1 MAKFSIEDKTLTNIA
16 DKLRSRADTSYKIT
30 PEGMPAEIDYV
41 CDREYS
47 IGYSDGYP
55 KGYDA
60 GEEDGYTDGHHDGYN
75 LGYAEGIIRGNQDG
89 KKAQYDA
96 YWDIK
101 QNYGN
106 RKDWRYAFLSSEGCE
121 TDETLRPKYDIECEQ
136 GESMFYGLSRITK
149 LKKGFDGEE
158 DLQIH
163 TSKMTVANWMFFNM
177 KMLLELPV
185 LDFSRVVKSAG
196 AFYGCNSL
204 RKLHLIV
211 SENTVF
217 DDVRVGA
224 PSTFCGC
231 SSLTDLTI
239 EGIIGNDVNFS
250 DCTELSGE
258 TVYKQIVT
266 NLKDY
271 SGTGITHTLIL
282 GSTLIAKVTD
292 YRNDAIQEAVRKGWV
307 VV

>member
-1 MAKFSIEDKTLTNIA
+1 MSLENIATQRGKFRAIA
-16 DKLRSRADTSYKIT
+16 DKIRIYTGETGTILPNEFDDKIGDVYNESYN
-30 PEGMPAEIDYV
+30 
-41 CDREYS
+41 
-47 IGYSDGYP
+47 IGFGSGY
-55 KGYDA
+55 GV
-60 GEEDGYTDGHHDGYN
+60 GEEDGYTDGYHDGYN
-75 LGYAEGIIRGNQDG
+75 LGWSEGISMGNQYG
-89 KKAQYDA
+89 RKAQYDA

-149 LKKGFDGEE
+149 LKKGFEGEE

-185 LDFSRVVKSAG
+185 LDFRRVVKSAG
-196 AFYGCNSL
+196 AFHGCNSL

-217 DDVRVGA
+217 DDVRVGT

-239 EGIIGNDVNFS
+239 DGIIGNDVNFS
-250 DCTELSGE
+250 DCISLSGE
-258 TVYKQIVT
+258 TVYWQIIT
-266 NLKDY
+266 KLKDY
-271 SGTGITHTLIL
+271 KDTGITHTLIL
-282 GSTLIAKVTD
+282 GPLITKVMD
-292 YRNDAIQEAVRKGWV
+292 YYYDGILEAVRKGWV

>member
-1 MAKFSIEDKTLTNIA
+1 MSLENIKTQQGKFEVIA
-16 DKLRSRADTSYKIT
+16 DKIRSYTNDSNIIIPNQFDEKID
-30 PEGMPAEIDYV
+30 EVYGV
-41 CDREYS
+41 GFGS
-47 IGYSDGYP
+47 GYE
-55 KGYDA
+55 A
-60 GEEDGYTDGHHDGYN
+60 GEEDGYTYGYHDGYN
-75 LGYAEGIIRGNQDG
+75 LGYGEGFVGGNQSG
-89 KKAQYDA
+89 MRAQYNA
-96 YWDIK
+96 HWDTF
-101 QNYGN
+101 QNNGN
-106 RKDWRYAFLSSEGCE
+106 RKDWRYAFLSSEGVW
-121 TDETLRPKYDIECEQ
+121 TDETLRPKHDIECEQ

-158 DLQIH
+158 YLQIN
-163 TSKMTVANWMFFNM
+163 TSRMTVANWMFFNM

-196 AFYGCNSL
+196 AFHSCNSL

-239 EGIIGNDVNFS
+239 EGTIGNDVNFI

-258 TVYKQIVT
+258 VVYKQIIK
-266 NLKDY
+266 NLKDF
-271 SGTGITHTLIL
+271 SNTDITHTLII
-282 GSTLIAKVTD
+282 GPTLIAKVNNYYAD
-292 YRNDAIQEAVRKGWV
+292 GIAEAVRKGWV
-307 VV
+307 VI

>member
-1 MAKFSIEDKTLTNIA
+1 MSLEHIETQQGKFRTIA
-16 DKLRSRADTSYKIT
+16 DRIRNRT
-30 PEGMPAEIDYV
+30 
-41 CDREYS
+41 
-47 IGYSDGYP
+47 
-55 KGYDA
+55 
-60 GEEDGYTDGHHDGYN
+60 GET
-75 LGYAEGIIRGNQDG
+75 GIIIPNTFDDKIDEVYEVGRRL
-89 KKAQYDA
+89 QYDT

-106 RKDWRYAFLSSEGCE
+106 RKDWRYAFLSAEGCE
-121 TDETLRPKYDIECEQ
+121 TDETLRPKYDIECTYA
-136 GESMFYGLSRITK
+136 ESMFYGLSQVTK

-163 TSKMTVANWMFFNM
+163 TSKMTVASWMFFNM

-185 LDFSRVVKSAG
+185 LDFRRVVKSTG
-196 AFYGCNSL
+196 AFHSCNSL

-239 EGIIGNDVNFS
+239 EGTIGSDVNFS
-250 DCTELSGE
+250 DCTALSGE
-258 TVYKQIVT
+258 VVYKQIIQ

-271 SGTGITHTLIL
+271 SGTDITHTLIL
-282 GSTLIAKVTD
+282 GPLITKVMD
-292 YRNDAIQEAVRKGWV
+292 YYYDGILEAVRKGWV